1 MLELVVGLPPEIVL
15 GTEIKKDTRVKK
27 SILCAAGK
35 MEIRSDLMDS
45 HIYAFKRAVL
55 QEVLDQ
61 KPAFRSLKQDVLP
74 YLVRTQLVSRIRS
87 LQMTIFFLLPF

>member
-35 MEIRSDLMDS
+35 VM
-45 HIYAFKRAVL
+45 
-55 QEVLDQ
+55 
-61 KPAFRSLKQDVLP
+61 
-74 YLVRTQLVSRIRS
+74 
-87 LQMTIFFLLPF
+87 FLLSF